1 MQQRPAVAA
10 RPFQSDLTMVS
21 STSRQETIR
30 IASWNVNSLKARRD
44 HVLSYLIDGKAD
56 ILLLQELKLQNSD
69 FPHEAFEEIGF
80 SSVCHGQRAYNGV
93 AIISRFPIENI
104 VRGLPGA
111 EAPAGLDGEA
121 DTHAR
126 YVQADIRGVTVASLY
141 LPNGNPCPG
150 PRFEYKLRWMARL
163 ASVAETLKHQ
173 EARVV
178 LGGDY
183 NVIPQDLDCYDSNA
197 WDGDA
202 LWHPDSRAA
211 FFTLSHSGYTDALRA
226 IHPLAEKFSFWDYQA
241 GAWQKNNGIR
251 IDHLML
257 SPEAAS
263 RLKYADIDAAER
275 GKERPSDHTPVY
287 CDIKMPA

>member
-1 MQQRPAVAA
+1 MLRRPAVAA
-10 RPFQSDLTMVS
+10 RPFQSDQLMVS
-21 STSRQETIR
+21 STSPQETIR
-30 IASWNVNSLKARRD
+30 IASWNVNSIKARKD
-44 HVLSYLIDGKAD
+44 HVQSYLTDGKAD
-56 ILLLQELKLQNSD
+56 ILLLQELKSQDSD
-69 FPHEAFEEIGF
+69 FPHEAFKENGF
-80 SSVCHGQRAYNGV
+80 YSICHGQKTYNGV
-93 AIISRFPIENI
+93 AIISRFPFENI

-111 EAPAGLDGEA
+111 DAPAGINGEA

-126 YVQADIRGVTVASLY
+126 YIQADIKGLTVASLY

-163 ASVAETLKHQ
+163 AGVAETLKHR
-173 EARVV
+173 EIPAI

-183 NVIPQDLDCYDSNA
+183 NVMPQDLDCHEPEA
-197 WDGDA
+197 WVGDA

-211 FFTLSHSGYTDALRA
+211 FFTLSHSGYTDAFRA

-257 SPEAAS
+257 SPEAAT
-263 RLKYADIDAAER
+263 RLVYADIDATER

-287 CDIKMPA
+287 CDIRVS

>member
-1 MQQRPAVAA
+1 MQRRPAVAA
-10 RPFQSDLTMVS
+10 PHFQFDQLMVP
-21 STSRQETIR
+21 STSPKETVR

-44 HVLSYLIDGKAD
+44 HVLSYLTDGKAD
-56 ILLLQELKLQNSD
+56 ILLLQELKSQDSE
-69 FPHEAFEEIGF
+69 FPHEAFEEIGY
-80 SSVCHGQRAYNGV
+80 SSVCHGQKTYNGV
-93 AIISRFPIENI
+93 AIISRFPITNI

-150 PRFEYKLRWMARL
+150 PRFEYKLRWMGRL
-163 ASVAETLKHQ
+163 AGVAETLKHR
-173 EARVV
+173 ETPVV

-183 NVIPQDLDCYDSNA
+183 NVIPQDLDCHDPKA
-197 WDGDA
+197 WIGDA
-202 LWHPDSRAA
+202 LCHPHSRAA

-226 IHPLAEKFSFWDYQA
+226 IHPFAEKFSFWDYQA

-257 SPEAAS
+257 SPEAAT
-263 RLKYADIDAAER
+263 RLIYADIDAAER

-287 CDIKMPA
+287 CDIRVSA